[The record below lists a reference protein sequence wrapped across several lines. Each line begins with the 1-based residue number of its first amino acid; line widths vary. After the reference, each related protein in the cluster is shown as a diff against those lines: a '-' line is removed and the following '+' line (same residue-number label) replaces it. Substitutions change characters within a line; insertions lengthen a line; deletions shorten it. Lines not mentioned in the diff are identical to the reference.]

1 MCVIMGTCDR
11 LSAAYYADTHFL
23 QRTLYP
29 AIAAYCPPAQQTW
42 MKPAPRRFSV
52 VPTSSGNQRRVVLAS
67 CQPRSCSQRCVVS
80 ASRKSISEHPQ
91 CCADSQRPPASR
103 QPPSGNQSAATSRFG
118 IRRHRTLSAH
128 LRSSSSLSP
137 GWNSFAATIF
147 TTPGTSGLIL
157 SGVFAISLPPDVANS
172 ASFFPVKS

>member
-1 MCVIMGTCDR
+1 MVCGHYYKRSQRRVSSVFVIMGICDR

-42 MKPAPRRFSV
+42 MKPAPCRFNI

-67 CQPRSCSQRCVVS
+67 CQPRSCSQRRVVS

-91 CCADSQRPPASR
+91 CCADSQRRPE
-103 QPPSGNQSAATSRFG
+103 PSCPTAAIDSAATSLPG
-118 IRRHRTLSAH
+118 SHRHRMLSAH
-128 LRSSSSLSP
+128 LRSSSSL
-137 GWNSFAATIF
+137 A
-147 TTPGTSGLIL
+147 SG
-157 SGVFAISLPPDVANS
+157 
-172 ASFFPVKS
+172 

>member
-1 MCVIMGTCDR
+1 MVCGHYYQRSQRRVSSVFVIMGICDR

-67 CQPRSCSQRCVVS
+67 CQPAAAPSAASFQRRASPSANIPSAVPTPSGPQRRASPPAATRAPPRPASVS
-80 ASRKSISEHPQ
+80 AVTERSPPTCAALPHWHPVGT
-91 CCADSQRPPASR
+91 ASPPRYSVYR
-103 QPPSGNQSAATSRFG
+103 EPAA
-118 IRRHRTLSAH
+118 
-128 LRSSSSLSP
+128 
-137 GWNSFAATIF
+137 
-147 TTPGTSGLIL
+147 
-157 SGVFAISLPPDVANS
+157 
-172 ASFFPVKS
+172 